1 MALEV
6 IPLNKFIGAEIRG
19 VDLTQPVCEE
29 LRKQLYGLWMDHIV
43 LLFRDQKLTQE
54 QLVAATGNFGP
65 LAKLARKAEFRPPGY
80 SKLLDN
86 IMLISNIR
94 ENGVPI
100 GALPDGEMHFHHD
113 MMHVEIPHKGTC
125 LYSVEVPSHGG
136 NTCFANTYVA
146 YETLPD
152 DIKQKLEGKQAFHS
166 YNLGEQKRGDGKGSP
181 QVNQA
186 THPVFIRHDETGRKA
201 VFVNRLMTEGVVGMN
216 DSESYPLLNRI
227 YDHSE
232 NPEWIYEHVWRP
244 NDLLI
249 WDNRCSMHA
258 RTDFPE
264 GERRLMLRTT
274 IEGSTRPAG

>member
-1 MALEV
+1 VALEV
-6 IPLNKFIGAEIRG
+6 IPLNKYIGAEIRG
-19 VDLTQPVCEE
+19 VDLTQPVSED
-29 LRKQLYGLWMDHIV
+29 LRQQLYGLWMDHIV

-65 LAKLARKAEFRPPGY
+65 LAKLARKAEFRPAGY

-136 NTCFANTYVA
+136 NTCFANTYAA

-216 DSESYPLLNRI
+216 DTESYPLLHRI

-274 IEGSTRPAG
+274 IEGSIRPAG